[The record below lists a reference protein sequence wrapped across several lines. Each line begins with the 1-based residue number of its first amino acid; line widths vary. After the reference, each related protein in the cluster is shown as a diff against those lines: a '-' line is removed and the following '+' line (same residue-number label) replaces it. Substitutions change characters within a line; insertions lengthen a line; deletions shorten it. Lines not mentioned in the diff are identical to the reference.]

1 MFSLFKGK
9 EQKSLLREEAVA
21 AIQQAKGVAQRAV
34 EHTGALGTLLS
45 EEIKEYTAHQL
56 QRIIMAVLACVLL
69 LGAYFVFC
77 ALLAVVLSAY
87 LGLTWALLIVFMLNV
102 FTALALLVRVKKMAG
117 KQLAPA
123 TVHEL
128 KNDWQ
133 CLKLLCKENSKP

>member
-34 EHTGALGTLLS
+34 EHTSALGTLLS
-45 EEIKEYTAHQL
+45 EEIKEYTAYQL

-69 LGAYFVFC
+69 LGSYFVFC
-77 ALLAVVLSAY
+77 ALLAVALSAY
-87 LGLTWALLIVFMLNV
+87 LGLTWALVIVFMLNV
-102 FTALALLVRVKKMAG
+102 FTALTLLVRVKKMAG

-123 TVHEL
+123 TVQEL

-133 CLKLLCKENSKP
+133 CLKLLCKENNKP

>member
-123 TVHEL
+123 TVQEL

-133 CLKLLCKENSKP
+133 CLKLLYKENSKP